1 MPLWGHMLGG
11 SSTLASVIRATGIC
25 QALPAQKKKLPWSR
39 YGHLHHFLARVAVLP
54 FPPILR
60 LSHYTPR
67 TTRAGNR
74 TMSTPVEILKD
85 LVTYVDFDK
94 KSLFGASP
102 SEVVPMAKATL

>member
-11 SSTLASVIRATGIC
+11 SSTLASVIRATGIY
-25 QALPAQKKKLPWSR
+25 QALPAQKKLPWSLCS
-39 YGHLHHFLARVAVLP
+39 GHLHHFLGPVAVLP
-54 FPPILR
+54 FPPILW
-60 LSHYTPR
+60 LSHHIPR

-85 LVTYVDFDK
+85 LITYVDFDK

-102 SEVVPMAKATL
+102 SEVVLTAKATL

>member
-25 QALPAQKKKLPWSR
+25 QALPAQKSCRGLCN
-39 YGHLHHFLARVAVLP
+39 GHLHHFLARVVVLP

-60 LSHYTPR
+60 LSHYIPR

-74 TMSTPVEILKD
+74 IMLTPVEILKD
-85 LVTYVDFDK
+85 LITYVDFDK